1 MYGKTDIFRRVPKSM
16 AALLLGV
23 SFFLSGCGDEL
34 SGVLDEKTTA
44 IEAKLILNRASE
56 IRTDADVANPL
67 PLAYRRPPEVLQTS
81 KGWKVFYYA
90 RNHSPKTLA
99 ALMKGQLTNEVNES
113 DESNQLIISC
123 TDQGSVN
130 QVLAYLESVDV
141 APIQVKIDCIIIEH
155 YADVTMDRETQI
167 KVNEIVSGGD
177 NHDFVIQGG
186 ATRPDPSSATGTS
199 DGWGFFPGASIREE
213 KRADFGMSVGYDSDN
228 LKFLVDMLV
237 SRGYLKVLMNP
248 VVETVTGRPAY
259 IMSKDQVPTIKQV
272 SPGGNKA
279 PYTLTEYI
287 WVEDFLKV
295 TPQVYADGSVS
306 LACEAKLSSKN
317 TPEGV
322 TQLPILTERTINIG
336 ENRIMP
342 GKSLVIGGFRK
353 SEKSSVVRGFPFLK
367 DIPIIGILFSSRDFE
382 ERAKEVTFILT
393 PSISSNGIPY
403 SDMLEEVSL
412 MQSPPSDPNEK
423 SLFKNILT
431 DPFGKNAYAR
441 EMERN
446 KEAETIKKL
455 RLEIET
461 AQTSLEA
468 EDARERLEEYKAK
481 LKSEEQLR
489 AKASSQTSDYQN
501 KIKEL
506 EKLSGELQ
514 TEIERQKTEYEQT
527 IEKTKQDT
535 SLTITQTEALKKQAE
550 EVRKNLEARQ
560 EQLKTIEQQ
569 KAEYRKETESLIE
582 RQNTLRKQ
590 IEEIEQIE
598 KEHAEKL
605 RQHKAR
611 KSAPPS
617 DEAKEPYG
625 PVSQP
630 AAQEAQE

>member
-1 MYGKTDIFRRVPKSM
+1 MYGKIDIIKRMPNLL

-23 SFFLSGCGDEL
+23 SFFLSGCGSEL

-56 IRTDADVANPL
+56 LRPDASVANPL
-67 PLAYRRPPEVLQTS
+67 PAAYRRPPAVLETS
-81 KGWKVFYYA
+81 KGWKVIYYA
-90 RNHSPKTLA
+90 RNHSPKILA
-99 ALMKGQLTNEVNES
+99 GLMKGQLKNEVTES
-113 DESNQLIISC
+113 DESNQLIINC
-123 TDQGSVN
+123 VDRNDVN
-130 QVLAYLESVDV
+130 QVLAYLEGVDV
-141 APIQVKIDCIIIEH
+141 APIQVRIDCVIIEH

-167 KVNEIVSGGD
+167 KVNEIVKGGD

-186 ATRPDPSSATGTS
+186 ATRPDPSAPSGQS
-199 DGWGFFPGASIREE
+199 PDWGFFPGASIREE
-213 KRADFGMSVGYDSDN
+213 KRADFGMSVGYDSDD

-248 VVETVTGRPAY
+248 VVETITGRPAY
-259 IMSKDQVPTIKQV
+259 IMSKDQVPTLKQV

-306 LACEAKLSSKN
+306 LSCEAKLSSKN

-367 DIPIIGILFSSRDFE
+367 DIPLIGILFSSRDFE

-403 SDMLEEVSL
+403 SDMLEKVSL
-412 MQSPPSDPNEK
+412 MQSPPSDPNDRGK
-423 SLFKNILT
+423 FTNILT

-446 KEAETIKKL
+446 KEAETIRRL

-468 EDARERLEEYKAK
+468 DDARERLEEYKAK

-489 AKASSQTSDYQN
+489 AKASAQSTDYQK

-506 EKLSGELQ
+506 DSLSGELQ
-514 TEIERQKTEYEQT
+514 KQIEQQKVEYEQT

-535 SLTITQTEALKKQAE
+535 TLTIAQSEALKKQAE
-550 EVRKNLEARQ
+550 QVRKNLDAQ
-560 EQLKTIEQQ
+560 QAKLKKVEQQ
-569 KAEYRKETESLIE
+569 KAGYQQETQALKE
-582 RQNTLRKQ
+582 RQDALRKQ

-598 KEHAEKL
+598 KEHSEKL
-605 RQHKAR
+605 RQHKAL
-611 KSAPPS
+611 KAASPP

-625 PVSQP
+625 PISQP
-630 AAQEAQE
+630 TGQETPE